1 MSEACEGDQLGVTP
15 LPPKLQLPS
24 SSTDNRVQGNAEP
37 CQRQQQVDEDN
48 TEVTRTRWEAAAAG
62 ARRPL
67 RRYKKDI
74 TWRQPPR
81 ARTQRPLP
89 QDCQDAPPPL
99 EAPACVPLVQVQ
111 NVEFPA
117 SFFLDTSQ
125 GSPLNTK
132 ISLATHSLSPSDNFK
147 DKSSKFVS
155 VGGGGGGGLHDARV
169 RPPPIVTSEDIM
181 FRQSGRPRPS
191 PESCV
196 VHPQGFRILKNRS
209 VVERSLRS
217 YFRLPPA
224 PCSRLVRDRLWTQRQ
239 LMAVEM
245 KEDEEEAQFFANA
258 VDAPH
263 RQSHMLLDGY
273 LLLCASGQAEP
284 EAVEAVTLQ
293 SFHIVGAIEDDL
305 AHFQSLRFLD
315 LSENRL
321 LLEHLLTLTGL
332 EMLHLPYNKISSLAG
347 IARVVMEQQIQPTN
361 SSNVYI
367 KRGDGVG
374 VVDNATHDSK
384 SIRNAAAY
392 YAQKKTGTPPH
403 PDDGLRWRTP
413 VATSLNSGG
422 ATVDAAQVAGYYSPH
437 HKTLGRPHQ
446 ALECSL
452 HDVLLPNLRALNLSF
467 NKIPPADILHLSYFP
482 FLEKLD
488 LSGNDLRV
496 LPEDLADLTSVTH
509 FALERN
515 HFRDGNIIFAAL
527 STMPALTEVN
537 LNHNELRH
545 VPPLSVKNGRGL
557 CFPSIEVIG
566 LGHNHFAGARDV
578 AALTEL
584 VRTLQQVMLAGNPIA
599 RKDKERSAAHSIF
612 VQAVMN
618 LYWEQ
623 AVARRS
629 DNDEVNS
636 SNHFDTDVPLE
647 DVSQLQTPHQ
657 NECGVADEAE
667 AAQSGYHQ
675 WSSLVES
682 WQPPQVKSESKRSSP
697 FITKLYESGDNDD
710 SSDRRRLYTPNVS
723 HSSAMPEENNG
734 INNLFWYGDAEPL
747 LVRGTRT
754 KGSDHT
760 LPKLPTPSLLR
771 FVELVFDD
779 TVIKKQKP
787 GYFYSKWRQLAVE
800 GETQRHMM
808 TGVGQLS
815 SLVHPKTGLVTVPN
829 YAEFM
834 DIYRLLEDPPLPRRG
849 FGRRNYAA
857 GRERKRKQR
866 ESIVVPQAAADDAGE
881 EEEGRKSD
889 EESEEAVATTPVDQQ
904 STGTD
909 EKYDTEDSQS
919 EGSETPR
926 DVVFMTGVALE
937 DHRASHQ
944 KRLEKTTSRQ
954 APAQETPVE
963 DYSASVNEGAAP
975 CPDTREDVQT
985 RDVKRETD
993 NTKRRQP
1000 PRCRERSPRN
1010 GKESQPTPGVV
1021 EPPSTNVRILM
1032 NELRRM
1038 LRRPLPSL
1046 PPVSTSQG
1054 AGRI

>member
-1 MSEACEGDQLGVTP
+1 MLSEAGEGEQLGVTP
-15 LPPKLQLPS
+15 LPRKLQLPS
-24 SSTDNRVQGNAEP
+24 SSTDSRVQGSADTA
-37 CQRQQQVDEDN
+37 QRLQQGDEDH
-48 TEVTRTRWEAAAAG
+48 TEVTRTRWEAAVAG

-67 RRYKKDI
+67 RRYKNDI
-74 TWRQPPR
+74 TWRRPPQ
-81 ARTQRPLP
+81 ARTRQSLP
-89 QDCQDAPPPL
+89 QECQDTQPPL
-99 EAPACVPLVQVQ
+99 EAPACVPSVQVQ
-111 NVEFPA
+111 NVEFPT
-117 SFFLDTSQ
+117 SFFPDTSQ
-125 GSPLNTK
+125 GSLLNRKT
-132 ISLATHSLSPSDNFK
+132 SLATYSLSPSDTFK
-147 DKSSKFVS
+147 DKSVKFVS
-155 VGGGGGGGLHDARV
+155 AVGGGGLYDATV
-169 RPPPIVTSEDIM
+169 RPLSIKTSEDFM
-181 FRQSGRPRPS
+181 FRQSGRPRPC

-224 PCSRLVRDRLWTQRQ
+224 PSSRLVKDRLWTQRQ
-239 LMAVEM
+239 LLAVEM
-245 KEDEEEAQFFANA
+245 KEDEEEAQFFVNA

-273 LLLCASGQAEP
+273 LLLCASGQPEP

-293 SFHIVGAIEDDL
+293 SFHLVGVIEDDL
-305 AHFQSLRFLD
+305 THFQSLRFLD
-315 LSENRL
+315 LSENAL

-347 IARVVMEQQIQPTN
+347 IARVVMEQQTQPTN
-361 SSNVYI
+361 GSNVYV
-367 KRGDGVG
+367 KRGGGVG
-374 VVDNATHDSK
+374 VVNSATHDSK

-392 YAQKKTGTPPH
+392 YAQEKTTTTPH
-403 PDDGLRWRTP
+403 PDGDLRWRTP
-413 VATSLNSGG
+413 VGTNLNSGG
-422 ATVDAAQVAGYYSPH
+422 KTVDAAEVPGYYSPH
-437 HKTLGRPHQ
+437 QKTLGRPHQ

-496 LPEDLADLTSVTH
+496 LPEDLAVLTSVTH

-527 STMPALTEVN
+527 STMPALIEVN

-566 LGHNHFAGARDV
+566 LGHNHFAGVRDV

-584 VRTLQQVMLAGNPIA
+584 VRTLQRVMLAGNPIA
-599 RKDKERSAAHSIF
+599 RKCKERSAAHSIF

-623 AVARRS
+623 AAARRT
-629 DNDEVNS
+629 DNDGVGPS
-636 SNHFDTDVPLE
+636 HHFDTDMPLE
-647 DVSQLQTPHQ
+647 DVSQFQTSHQ
-657 NECGVADEAE
+657 TEHGAVDEEE
-667 AAQSGYHQ
+667 AAQSEYHQ

-697 FITKLYESGDNDD
+697 CITKLYESGDNDD
-710 SSDRRRLYTPNVS
+710 CSDRHRLYTLNAT
-723 HSSAMPEENNG
+723 HSSAIPEENST
-734 INNLFWYGDAEPL
+734 INNLFWYGDAEPPSG
-747 LVRGTRT
+747 RGTRT
-754 KGSDHT
+754 KESDHT
-760 LPKLPTPSLLR
+760 LPELPTPSLLR

-787 GYFYSKWRQLAVE
+787 GYFYSKWRQLAME

-808 TGVGQLS
+808 TDMGQLS

-829 YAEFM
+829 YVEFM
-834 DIYRLLEDPPLPRRG
+834 DIYRLLEDPPLPHRG
-849 FGRRNYAA
+849 FERRNYAA
-857 GRERKRKQR
+857 ARERKRKQR
-866 ESIVVPQAAADDAGE
+866 DNIVVPQATADDAGE
-881 EEEGRKSD
+881 D
-889 EESEEAVATTPVDQQ
+889 EEAKKSNEEKEEAVATTPVDQQ

-909 EKYDTEDSQS
+909 EEYDAEESES
-919 EGSETPR
+919 EGSEAAR
-926 DVVFMTGVALE
+926 DVVFMTGVGLE
-937 DHRASHQ
+937 ERRASHQ
-944 KRLEKTTSRQ
+944 KKLGKTTSRQ
-954 APAQETPVE
+954 APAQEAPVE
-963 DYSASVNEGAAP
+963 DYSASVNEGVAP
-975 CPDTREDVQT
+975 CPDIREDAQT
-985 RDVKRETD
+985 RDVKREKD
-993 NTKRRQP
+993 NEKRRRPQ
-1000 PRCRERSPRN
+1000 RCRERSPQN
-1010 GKESQPTPGVV
+1010 GKESRFTPGVA

-1054 AGRI
+1054 ACRM